1 MRHRLTGRTLRRRIA
16 HRLAVVHNLA
26 TELLKHERMTTTE
39 AKARETQGVVE
50 KIITKGRRGTVH
62 DRRLVLRVVTDQ
74 RVVRKLFDELGP
86 RYADRP
92 GGYTRLIRL
101 MPRIS
106 DSAPMATL
114 ELV

>member
-1 MRHRLTGRTLRRRIA
+1 MRHRVAGRALRRRIA
-16 HRLAVVHNLA
+16 HRLSLVHNLA
-26 TELLKHERMTTTE
+26 MELLKHERMTTTA
-39 AKARETQGVVE
+39 AKAREAQGVVE
-50 KIITKGRRGTVH
+50 KIITRGKRGTVH
-62 DRRLVLRVVTDQ
+62 DRRQVLRVVTDE

-101 MPRIS
+101 MPRVS
-106 DSAPMATL
+106 DSAPMAML

>member
-1 MRHRLTGRTLRRRIA
+1 M
-16 HRLAVVHNLA
+16 
-26 TELLKHERMTTTE
+26 
-39 AKARETQGVVE
+39 E
-50 KIITKGRRGTVH
+50 KIITKGKRGTVH
-62 DRRLVLRVVTDQ
+62 DRRQVLRVVTDE

-101 MPRIS
+101 MPRVS
-106 DSAPMATL
+106 DSAPMAML

>member
-1 MRHRLTGRTLRRRIA
+1 M
-16 HRLAVVHNLA
+16 
-26 TELLKHERMTTTE
+26 
-39 AKARETQGVVE
+39 
-50 KIITKGRRGTVH
+50 
-62 DRRLVLRVVTDQ
+62 VTDE

-106 DSAPMATL
+106 DSAPMAML